1 MTRRELLKSTAA
13 GLGAASKAWAVPR
26 TQMGVATTC
35 YLTVW
40 RPRDSYEFLE
50 HCIGLGAGGAQLGLS
65 SMEPAAIKKLRSR
78 AEQAGM
84 YLEVFIGLPK
94 KADDEAVENT
104 MAAAKEAGALCVR
117 AACLGG
123 RRYETFSTL
132 ADWRTFMEQSHAAV
146 DRAVRMAE
154 KHKLPLALENHKDWT
169 ADEMAAL
176 VQKRSSEYFG
186 VCLDTGNNISLL
198 DDPMEVVEK
207 LAPYAISTHV
217 KDMGV
222 EPYADG
228 FLLSEMPFGEGFMD
242 MKRVVETIRRARPK
256 TRITLEMIT
265 RNPLKVPCLTEK
277 YWATFPDRSG
287 RVLART
293 LALVREKTREH
304 RLPYLDGLPKDAQ
317 MRVENDNV
325 KQCLHYAREQLGL

>member
-1 MTRRELLKSTAA
+1 MTRRELLKSAA
-13 GLGAASKAWAVPR
+13 AVLAAASQARAVPR

-65 SMEPAAIKKLRSR
+65 SMEPSEIKKLRSR
-78 AEQAGM
+78 AERAGM

-94 KADDEAVENT
+94 KADDEAFEKT
-104 MAAAKEAGALCVR
+104 LAAAKEAGALCVR

-132 ADWRTFMEQSHAAV
+132 ADWQTFVEQSHAAV

-169 ADEMAAL
+169 ADEMVAL
-176 VQKRSSEYFG
+176 VQRWSSEYFG

-222 EPYADG
+222 APYADG

-242 MKRVVETIRRARPK
+242 VKRVVDIIRRARPK

-277 YWATFPDRSG
+277 YWATFSDRSG

-293 LALVREKTREH
+293 LALVREKTRPA

-325 KQCLHYAREQLGL
+325 KQCLHYAREQLAL